1 MKISAKAEYACLAMF
16 ELAKRQGSP
25 RPTQIH
31 VVAEAQAIPSQYLV
45 QILIQLQRAGLVRS
59 ERGAKGGYR
68 LAREPQDISVGEVL
82 RVIDGPLMVT
92 RGAGANET
100 EEAGGR
106 HFREIWSQVQEAMS
120 EVVDRRSFADLVL
133 MYEREFEVKKGKG
146 GKELGDAGR

>member
-16 ELAKRQGSP
+16 ELAKRHGGP

-92 RGAGANET
+92 RAPQPGQEGEET
-100 EEAGGR
+100 GGKQ
-106 HFREIWSQVQEAMS
+106 FREIWAEVQEAMS
-120 EVVDRRSFADLVL
+120 EVVDRRSFSDLVS
-133 MYEREFEVKKGKG
+133 MYEKEFEVKKGKNDRG
-146 GKELGDAGR
+146 

>member
-16 ELAKRQGSP
+16 ELAKRHGGP

-31 VVAEAQAIPSQYLV
+31 LIAEAQAIPSQYLV

-92 RGAGANET
+92 RGVQPGHEDDT
-100 EEAGGR
+100 GGKQ
-106 HFREIWSQVQEAMS
+106 FREIWSEVQEAMS
-120 EVVDRRSFADLVL
+120 EVVDRRSFSDLVQ
-133 MYEREFEVKKGKG
+133 MYEKEFEVKKGK
-146 GKELGDAGR
+146 KE